1 MRSSVGGTVELLRPV
16 NLSFD
21 LVACVLELNPLQRNV
36 VYRFWETVKRS
47 FCVPVLSWACAGFVR
62 VG

>member
-1 MRSSVGGTVELLRPV
+1 VELLRPV